1 MTDTPRILAFAGSTR
16 TDSFNKKLVKIAAQG
31 ARAAGAETTFVD
43 LRDLP
48 MPLFDE
54 DLEANDGTPDT
65 VRQFKA
71 LLLAHDGLLIASP
84 EYNSSLTAV
93 LKNAIDWAS
102 RPAEGEAS
110 LGCFVGK
117 VAAIMSASPGALGG
131 LRGLVSLRSILGNIK
146 VLVLPDQ
153 IAVPKAYE
161 AFDTDGSLKDAKQQ
175 AGIENLGANVA
186 TIVAKLKAV

>member
-146 VLVLPDQ
+146 VIVLPDQ

-186 TIVAKLKAV
+186 MIAAKLKAV